1 MPASSAS
8 FSTIY
13 RYGISVVAIVM
24 ATAIRAALQPVLGGE
39 APYLPFVLA
48 ILLVGHFE
56 GSGPA
61 FLATGLS
68 TLSAAW
74 FFLEPQRSF
83 TMVSPSAR
91 AALVMF
97 LVVGVAMS
105 ILIGHV
111 RPSLLSAS
119 KAAQTPRKRIE
130 MLYLTP
136 DSGEAARNVW
146 VKLWQRPHIFWLSL
160 AAIVVVLEV
169 GSFASIWTRFS
180 EREQWSLHTHLVLEK
195 MESLLSTLNE
205 IETRQRSYLLTGE
218 DRDLAPYREELEE
231 IPVRLDEIQELT
243 ADNPQ
248 QQERIKNL
256 RRLIAGRNVAL
267 EKNIELRQTRGLL
280 AVDEF
285 IKDSAGKGTM
295 EQIRKSLAEMK
306 SEESLLLDRRNEA
319 ALDSAKTM
327 AEMMVSGA
335 SLLLIVL
342 VAGSRVIDRH
352 ISARKQDIELS
363 ASLAA
368 IVNSTED
375 AIIGESLDGL
385 ILSWNRGAEKLYG
398 YTAAEVLGRPSLL
411 LSPPEI
417 PDEMGTVLR
426 HISRGKETE
435 RYETVRIAKDGR
447 RIDVAITSSPI
458 INRIGELI
466 GVSAITRDI
475 TGRKRAQEKL
485 SESEAQF
492 RTLANAIP
500 QLCWM
505 ANADGWVFWYNRR
518 WYEYTGATPEQVE
531 GWAWQSL
538 HDPEVLPAVMERWNG
553 SIASGELFDMV
564 FPLRGADGIFR
575 PFLTRVMPLRGKDGK
590 ITRWFGTNTDISEQ
604 TITEEK
610 LRRVLEQRDQA
621 MEAGDLGTWDYR
633 FESSEFSWDERCQNM
648 FGVSTGDRIDYDSE
662 IQLIHPEDRIAVAQA
677 KQQALA
683 GVNDGLYHQ
692 EFRVIWPDG
701 SVHWVASH
709 GRALFNGEGRSRR
722 AVRFSGVKMDI
733 TDRKQAESEIL
744 HLNATLERRVQERTG
759 QLESAIR
766 ELEAFSYSVSHD
778 LRAPLRSVEGFAKIL
793 LRDYS
798 GRVLDETA
806 ADYMKRMRAATQRM
820 GKLIGDLLAL
830 SRLTR
835 QEMSRQRVNLS
846 EIAHSILIEYA
857 AREPDRT
864 VQVEV
869 EPGLFADADPAL
881 ARVAL
886 ENMLGNAWKYTG
898 KTAAASITFG
908 ACGSSQKEATFFV
921 RDNGAGFDMAHGDQL
936 FAPFQRLHRD
946 EEFEGTGI
954 GLATVQRVI
963 HRHGG
968 RVWADAKPGQGAVF
982 YFTLGGAG

>member
-1 MPASSAS
+1 MSASSAS
-8 FSTIY
+8 FSTLY
-13 RYGISVVAIVM
+13 RYGISVVAVVM
-24 ATAIRAALQPVLGGE
+24 ATAIRAALEPVLGRE

-56 GSGPA
+56 GMGPA

-68 TLSAAW
+68 TLSTAW
-74 FFLEPQRSF
+74 FFLEPQRSLIA
-83 TMVSPSAR
+83 SPSAR

-97 LVVGVAMS
+97 VVVGAALS

-111 RPSLLSAS
+111 RPSLVSAL
-119 KAAQTPRKRIE
+119 KAAETPRKRIE

-136 DSGEAARNVW
+136 DTGETARNVW
-146 VKLWQRPHIFWLSL
+146 VKFWQRPHFFWLSL
-160 AAIVVVLEV
+160 AAIVVVLEA

-180 EREQWSLHTHLVLEK
+180 EREQWSLHTHQVLEK
-195 MESLLSTLNE
+195 LESLLSTLNE

-218 DRDLAPYREELEE
+218 DRDLAPYREESEE

-243 ADNPQ
+243 ADNPR
-248 QQERIKNL
+248 QQEQIKNL
-256 RRLIAGRNVAL
+256 RRLIAARNVAL
-267 EKNIELRQTRGLL
+267 EKNIELRQARGLL

-285 IKDSAGKGTM
+285 IKDSPGKGTM

-306 SEESLLLDRRNEA
+306 SEESFLLDRRNEA
-319 ALDSAKTM
+319 ALASAKTM

-447 RIDVAITSSPI
+447 KIDVAITSSPI

-475 TGRKRAQEKL
+475 TGRIRAQEKL
-485 SESEAQF
+485 RESEAQF

-564 FPLRGADGIFR
+564 FPLRGADGVFR
-575 PFLTRVMPLRGKDGK
+575 PFLTRVMPLRDKDGQ

-633 FESSEFSWDERCQNM
+633 LETGEVFWDERCRSM
-648 FGVSTGDRIDYDSE
+648 FGMMTGDRIDYDAE
-662 IQLIHPEDRIAVAQA
+662 IQLIHPEDRVAVAEA

-683 GVNDGLYHQ
+683 GVNDGMYHQ

-709 GRALFNGEGRSRR
+709 GRVLFKGEGRSRR
-722 AVRFSGVKMDI
+722 AVRFNGVKMNI
-733 TDRKQAESEIL
+733 TDRKRAESEIL
-744 HLNATLERRVQERTG
+744 DLNATLERRVQERTG

-798 GRVLDETA
+798 GRVLDEIA

-846 EIAHSILIEYA
+846 EIAHSVLMEYA
-857 AREPDRT
+857 AREPDRC

-869 EPGLFADADPAL
+869 ESGLFADADPAL

-886 ENMLGNAWKYTG
+886 ENLLGNAWKYTG
-898 KTAAASITFG
+898 KTAAATIAFG
-908 ACGSSQKEATFFV
+908 TCGSSRSEATFFV
-921 RDNGAGFDMAHGDQL
+921 RDNGAGFDMAHVDQL
-936 FAPFQRLHRD
+936 FAPFQRLHRA

-963 HRHGG
+963 RRHGG

-982 YFTLGGAG
+982 YFTLGGDG